1 MRSKNLKKWWGDL
14 FCSHKQKQDNAID
27 EAGKE
32 SFPASDPPA
41 HKSITGE

>member
-1 MRSKNLKKWWGDL
+1 MLDPEPQPSDDASEDPL
-14 FCSHKQKQDNAID
+14 D

-41 HKSITGE
+41 SGDFS